1 VREREIKI
9 ETVMLSTQFIFLGEE
24 KIKRQMI
31 DAKITITL
39 LLLLFFGIL
48 VESKAVDVNVKKK

>member
-1 VREREIKI
+1 MREREIKI